1 MECLPVSRPDC
12 VSRIAS
18 SSYAPRHVRPRL
30 TSRSVLTRW
39 RGLTGAF
46 SARSLR
52 RAEAGS

>member
-1 MECLPVSRPDC
+1 MECLPMSRPDC

-46 SARSLR
+46 SAF
-52 RAEAGS
+52 AEAR